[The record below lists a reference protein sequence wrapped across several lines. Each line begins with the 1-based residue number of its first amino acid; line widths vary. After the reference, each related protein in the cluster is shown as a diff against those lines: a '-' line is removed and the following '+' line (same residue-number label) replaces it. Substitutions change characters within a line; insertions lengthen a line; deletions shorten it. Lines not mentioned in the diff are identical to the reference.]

1 MPSTEPTK
9 GKWQGCATAKCKQE
23 ADAKEDCCETSCW
36 MFSSGLKYLKLQ
48 SPVIKFKQVVLML
61 QQICCKG
68 EDYDLWSLE
77 PYSYEQLKNELRSVF
92 VGHSVIES

>member
-36 MFSSGLKYLKLQ
+36 MFSSGLKYLKL
-48 SPVIKFKQVVLML
+48 
-61 QQICCKG
+61 
-68 EDYDLWSLE
+68 
-77 PYSYEQLKNELRSVF
+77 
-92 VGHSVIES
+92 